1 MKKLLIGGAVVLT
14 LAVVI
19 IGPQAFYHVEKA
31 FAWARNEVEDSVP
44 VEYRLEQAEEM
55 IQDLGPEI
63 DDCRKRVAEEEVE
76 LDYLEAEIAR
86 LGTTLEHDEDA
97 LRARNASLKAGR
109 EVFAV
114 AGRSYSKR
122 DMQHRVR
129 LAFERFKQK
138 RSLLT
143 TKQRQHDV
151 QTQAVSAARRKLDAT
166 IAKQQNL
173 ELMVEELRAQLLE
186 TQALRAQADRFEFD
200 DSKLSEIEDILYKAK
215 KDLDVTQKLLSQ
227 RQPADLDLP
236 EPAPERDVTAD
247 IDQYFR
253 GDGAEGPAG
262 LVPVSG
268 DGN

>member
-1 MKKLLIGGAVVLT
+1 MKKLLIGGALVLT

-19 IGPQAFYHVEKA
+19 MGPQAIYHVEKA
-31 FAWARNEVEDSVP
+31 FDWARDEVEDSVP

-76 LDYLEAEIAR
+76 LDYLDAEIVR
-86 LGTTLEHDEDA
+86 LGTRLEHDEDT

-109 EVFAV
+109 VVFAV

-122 DMQHRVR
+122 DMEYRVR
-129 LAFERFKQK
+129 LAFERFKQR

-143 TKQRQHDV
+143 TKQRQHEV
-151 QTQAVSAARRKLDAT
+151 QTQAVTAARRKLDAT
-166 IAKQQNL
+166 IAKKQSL
-173 ELMVEELRAQLLE
+173 ELMVEELRAKLLE
-186 TQALRAQADRFEFD
+186 TQAMCAQAERFEFD

-215 KDLDVTQKLLSQ
+215 KELDITQKLLSQ
-227 RQPADLDLP
+227 HQPSDLDFP
-236 EPAPERDVTAD
+236 DPTPDRDVTAD
-247 IDQYFR
+247 IDRYFD
-253 GDGAEGPAG
+253 GDGAETASE
-262 LVPVSG
+262 LVPVVG